1 MFVNGVYRVRV
12 KFKYLGYHLLCFFKI
27 SIKVKL
33 SVFEKSFKLLQG
45 ALLVSNSETASL
57 LGVFEPFGNC
67 QKLFRKTV

>member
-12 KFKYLGYHLLCFFKI
+12 QFKYLGYHLLCFFKI

-45 ALLVSNSETASL
+45 GLLVSDGESASL